1 MDKEDICIGIDLGTT
16 CSCVS
21 FYKNGSTNVIINS
34 SGERITPSYVYFNSN
49 ERFVGT
55 HSKKMSGQYPLNT
68 VYDVKRLMGNT
79 FKDIQKEL
87 KHLSYKVIDKNGL
100 PVICIDKEEFYPEQ
114 ISAIILE
121 ELKQCASSY
130 LGVQIK
136 KAVITVP
143 AYFNDAQRNATK
155 CAGEIAGLEVLRI
168 INEPTAAAIAYG
180 LDINSS
186 RNVLVYDFG
195 GGTLDVTILNID
207 NGIFKVLSTS
217 GDCRLGGEDL
227 DNKLKDYCF
236 MKFCDTNILTCNV
249 DKKEVL
255 KILNIKSFSNIQSY
269 NKENLENIILSCNN
283 DLLKEYLFQLL
294 EVITL
299 YQNVKLMRRLKTLCE
314 ESKKTLSV
322 STNVD
327 ITYDNFYKNIDLNIH
342 IDRNKFETIC
352 NDEFKRCM
360 EPVFKALVDSNIN
373 SNKID
378 DVVLIGGSTRIPKIR
393 ELLNINFPNKL
404 RTNINPDEAVANG
417 AAINAAMLN
426 GTKDLKLDNILLLD
440 VIPLSIGIDTCG
452 EMNVMIKRNSPL
464 PIEVSE
470 IFTTETDFQ
479 KSVNIKVFEGE
490 RVLTKDN
497 HFLGNFEITDLPSV
511 KKGVLRIEVLF
522 NIDNDGIINIVA
534 KILDKETRL
543 TIKNDKNRDIDKM
556 IKEAEL
562 FRETDK
568 LIKQKIET
576 KNNLDIYLHR
586 NNIVLSDDKMNE
598 LLDKIEKGFLTEEM
612 FDKIIQ

>member
-1 MDKEDICIGIDLGTT
+1 MDKNICIGIDLGTT

-21 FYKNGSTNVIINS
+21 FYKNGSSNVIINS
-34 SGERITPSYVYFNSN
+34 SGERITPSYVTINSIN
-49 ERFVGT
+49 HIVGT
-55 HSKKMSGQYPLNT
+55 YSKKQSGQYPLNT

-87 KHLSYKVIDKNGL
+87 KHLSYNVIDKNGL
-100 PVICIDKEEFYPEQ
+100 PVICIDDKEFYPEQ
-114 ISAIILE
+114 ISAMILE
-121 ELKQCASSY
+121 DLKNSASAF
-130 LGVQIK
+130 LGTEVK

-155 CAGEIAGLEVLRI
+155 SAGEIAGLEVLRI

-207 NGIFKVLSTS
+207 NGIFKVLSTC

-236 MKFCDTNILTCNV
+236 MKFCDTHILTSSV

-269 NKENLENIILSCNN
+269 NKEVLENIILNTDN
-283 DLLKEYLFQLL
+283 ILLKEYLNQLL
-294 EVITL
+294 EVVKL
-299 YQNVKLMRRLKTLCE
+299 YKNVKLMRKLKTLCE
-314 ESKKTLSV
+314 ESKKNLSV
-322 STNVD
+322 STSID
-327 ITYDNFYKNIDLNIH
+327 ITYDNFYNNIDLNIH

-360 EPVFKALVDSNIN
+360 EPVFKALSDSKTNN
-373 SNKID
+373 ID
-378 DVVLIGGSTRIPKIR
+378 DVVLVGGSTRVPKIR
-393 ELLNINFPNKL
+393 ELLNTHFPNKL

-417 AAINAAMLN
+417 AAINAAMLSN
-426 GTKDLKLDNILLLD
+426 LTDNTINNIVLLD
-440 VIPLSIGIDTCG
+440 VTPLSIGIDTCG
-452 EMNVMIKRNSPL
+452 EMNVMIKRNSHL

-490 RVLTKDN
+490 NVLTKDN

-511 KKGVLRIEVLF
+511 KKGVLRIEVIF
-522 NIDNDGIINIVA
+522 SIDNDGIINIIA
-534 KILDKETRL
+534 KILDKENRL
-543 TIKNDKNRDIDKM
+543 TIKNDKIN
-556 IKEAEL
+556 
-562 FRETDK
+562 
-568 LIKQKIET
+568 
-576 KNNLDIYLHR
+576 KN
-586 NNIVLSDDKMNE
+586 S
-598 LLDKIEKGFLTEEM
+598 
-612 FDKIIQ
+612 